1 MIKYK
6 KSSDIKEFS
15 KILDQDK
22 IYSFC
27 IDCDKIIS
35 IKKECANSEGNILVL
50 KKEMFICKRHT
61 DLRLKIKH
69 TKNCLLKNVHI
80 VVY

>member
-50 KKEMFICKRHT
+50 
-61 DLRLKIKH
+61 
-69 TKNCLLKNVHI
+69 
-80 VVY
+80 